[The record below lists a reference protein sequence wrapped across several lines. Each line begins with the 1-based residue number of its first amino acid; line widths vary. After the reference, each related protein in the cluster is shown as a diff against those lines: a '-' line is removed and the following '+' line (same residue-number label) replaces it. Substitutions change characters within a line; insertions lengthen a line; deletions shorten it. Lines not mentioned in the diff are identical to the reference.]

1 MAEDDNSELATEDPE
16 PSVIER
22 VAQALEDKDT
32 GEARTIVRDTANA
45 APLLPRR
52 GNCPTR
58 SVPLR
63 AAPPIHHLTADRPY
77 PGLSA

>member
-1 MAEDDNSELATEDPE
+1 MAEDDSSELATEDPE

-52 GNCPTR
+52 GN
-58 SVPLR
+58 
-63 AAPPIHHLTADRPY
+63 
-77 PGLSA
+77 